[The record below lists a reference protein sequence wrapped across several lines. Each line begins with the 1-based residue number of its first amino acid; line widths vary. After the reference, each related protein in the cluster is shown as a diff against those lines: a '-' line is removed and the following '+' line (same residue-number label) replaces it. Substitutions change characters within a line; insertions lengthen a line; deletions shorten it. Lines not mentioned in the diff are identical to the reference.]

1 MQFRDISELV
11 RLQKEYTDS
20 LYLDAIEANYS
31 HEMFTPLNSIMTNC
45 QIVLKKLQELSVKNE
60 GASNRNYANMM
71 KFSKI
76 HVSLTNQILRSSE
89 IMYFYNKNIIIN
101 MHLRRGSVDI
111 NKSYTNKVQMII
123 DEVIR
128 PFDFQIENRQIKVF
142 FQIGDN
148 LDNFI
153 EADWNLYQLLMFN
166 IVQNAVKYNKFGGMI
181 TLKLDIVQV
190 GFGRKWFLQT
200 EVFDTGSGIDKKR
213 LSFLFKAF
221 GELRRFNSLKEVK
234 DNGIGIGLTCSKSIV
249 DFMGGDIQIKSQPE
263 LTNVTVSIPVNIVDK
278 AQAK

>member
-1 MQFRDISELV
+1 
-11 RLQKEYTDS
+11 
-20 LYLDAIEANYS
+20 
-31 HEMFTPLNSIMTNC
+31 
-45 QIVLKKLQELSVKNE
+45 
-60 GASNRNYANMM
+60 MM
-71 KFSKI
+71 
-76 HVSLTNQILRSSE
+76 
-89 IMYFYNKNIIIN
+89 
-101 MHLRRGSVDI
+101 
-111 NKSYTNKVQMII
+111 I
-123 DEVIR
+123 DEVIK

-142 FQIGDN
+142 FQIGDI
-148 LDNFI
+148 LDKFI

-181 TLKLDIVQV
+181 TLKLDIIQV
-190 GFGRKWFLQT
+190 GIGRKWFLQT
-200 EVFDTGSGIDKKR
+200 DVFDTGSGIDKKR

-263 LTNVTVSIPVNIVDK
+263 LTNVTVSIPVNMVDK